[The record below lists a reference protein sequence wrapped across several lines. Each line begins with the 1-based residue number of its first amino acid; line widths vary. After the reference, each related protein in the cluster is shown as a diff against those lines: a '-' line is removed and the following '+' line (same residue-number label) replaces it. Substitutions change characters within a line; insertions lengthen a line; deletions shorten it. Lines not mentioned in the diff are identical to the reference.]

1 VISVCGKKEKVGR
14 DVHLF
19 LCAKHQQLCAAQAPD
34 IVWQKIFKK
43 KFGYMWKVYYICGIK
58 SKMLIT

>member
-1 VISVCGKKEKVGR
+1 VGR

-19 LCAKHQQLCAAQAPD
+19 LCAKHQQLRAAQAPD